1 MPRLPR
7 VALPC
12 ATMLPLAIAL
22 VAAAPV
28 GAQQAADGAPAPPP
42 TQPAV
47 RHPCPTDPE
56 ARRFD
61 FWIGSWDVTVG
72 GRPAGTNEVELLLEQ
87 CLLLENWRDVR
98 GGLGKSFNFWDRGTR
113 VWRQVW
119 VADNGNV
126 LDYTGAFRDGAMRFE
141 GATIGPDGQ
150 RVLQRLTFFPVAADT
165 VRQLFES
172 SADGGR
178 TWTPGF
184 DGLYVRRP
192 GTARQSSP
200 PSP

>member
-1 MPRLPR
+1 MSRLPR
-7 VALPC
+7 VATSC
-12 ATMLPLAIAL
+12 AAALPLLIAL
-22 VAAAPV
+22 TTAPV
-28 GAQQAADGAPAPPP
+28 GAQAAGEAPATPPA
-42 TQPAV
+42 AV

-72 GRPAGTNEVELLLEQ
+72 GRPAGTNEIELLLEQ
-87 CLLLENWRDVR
+87 CLLLESWTDTR
-98 GGLGKSFNFWDRGTR
+98 GGRGKSFNFWDRGTR

-119 VADNGNV
+119 VADNGSV

-141 GATIGPDGQ
+141 GVTVRPDGQ
-150 RVLQRLTFFPVAADT
+150 RVLQRLTFFPIAADT

-172 SADGGR
+172 SADGGQ

-192 GTARQSSP
+192 GTAR
-200 PSP
+200 